1 MLTRDGGDHNVRCIH
16 CAFTAAE
23 RAAGDLEIRTRS
35 GGAGAAVVLRRKA
48 SAWSAEPSTAVFMIL
63 PEEGG
68 ECLDRHQSF
77 ADEAELRGSTA
88 GRDVKAYTIGQVA
101 EMLAAGRPK

>member
-1 MLTRDGGDHNVRCIH
+1 M
-16 CAFTAAE
+16 
-23 RAAGDLEIRTRS
+23 
-35 GGAGAAVVLRRKA
+35 LRRKA

-77 ADEAELRGSTA
+77 ADEAELRRSVA